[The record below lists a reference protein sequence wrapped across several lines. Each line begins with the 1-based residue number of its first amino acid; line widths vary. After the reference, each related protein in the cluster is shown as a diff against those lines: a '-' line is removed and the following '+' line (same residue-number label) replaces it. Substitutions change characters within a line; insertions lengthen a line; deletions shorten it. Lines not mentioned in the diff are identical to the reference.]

1 MRLAHAMGSEIL
13 ILSDAN
19 TWYIES
25 ILKSLNIDNLFTE
38 VISNRVIWKESTW
51 RICPYHPES
60 HACEQCPPNLC
71 KGYVMKNI
79 LSQRTSGGIT
89 ERPNVVYLG
98 DGGGDFCPCSQL
110 ESGDVICA
118 RKDWR
123 LHQKLS
129 KLPESTLKAH
139 VEPWSNGSDV
149 LRIFKKIFWEKDV
162 HGCSY

>member
-1 MRLAHAMGSEIL
+1 MRLAHAMGSEVL

-25 ILKSLNIDNLFTE
+25 ILKSLNIEHLFTE
-38 VISNRVIWKESTW
+38 VISNRVIWKESTC
-51 RICPYHPES
+51 RICPYHQES

-98 DGGGDFCPCSQL
+98 DGGGDVCPCSQPSRGRTQL
-110 ESGDVICA
+110 RQG
-118 RKDWR
+118 

-129 KLPESTLKAH
+129 NFELLKGTRRAMC
-139 VEPWSNGSDV
+139 NGSDV
-149 LRIFKKIFWEKDV
+149 LR
-162 HGCSY
+162 Y